1 MDKALLV
8 GINKYADAP
17 LRGCINDIT
26 DMAEHLI
33 AHCNFKD
40 GNIRLLADQ
49 RATKSNIIERL
60 KWLITGARKGDRLFF
75 QYSGHGTQ
83 LATRDNIG
91 EVDGLDEAIVPYNF
105 DWEDIE
111 TFITDNEFN
120 NLFKQIPEG
129 VQFVWVSDSC
139 HSGGLTRQL
148 FKRSFNPGASD
159 IVSRFLIPPADI
171 NWRVRSANNAQITS
185 RAFLKP
191 VTQINVGLISGCKS
205 NQTSADA
212 YFDGKYNGAL
222 TYYLLQVLEQEKT
235 HKKSIKTIVAEVNKK
250 LVENNFS
257 QQPQTEGNTSI
268 LNQAFLISGSQRKK
282 PSKKPAKKPIGG
294 KKTLP
299 SKSKLAH

>member
-1 MDKALLV
+1 M
-8 GINKYADAP
+8 
-17 LRGCINDIT
+17 
-26 DMAEHLI
+26 
-33 AHCNFKD
+33 
-40 GNIRLLADQ
+40 
-49 RATKSNIIERL
+49 
-60 KWLITGARKGDRLFF
+60 
-75 QYSGHGTQ
+75 
-83 LATRDNIG
+83 
-91 EVDGLDEAIVPYNF
+91 
-105 DWEDIE
+105 
-111 TFITDNEFN
+111 
-120 NLFKQIPEG
+120 
-129 VQFVWVSDSC
+129 
-139 HSGGLTRQL
+139 
-148 FKRSFNPGASD
+148 
-159 IVSRFLIPPADI
+159 
-171 NWRVRSANNAQITS
+171 
-185 RAFLKP
+185 KP